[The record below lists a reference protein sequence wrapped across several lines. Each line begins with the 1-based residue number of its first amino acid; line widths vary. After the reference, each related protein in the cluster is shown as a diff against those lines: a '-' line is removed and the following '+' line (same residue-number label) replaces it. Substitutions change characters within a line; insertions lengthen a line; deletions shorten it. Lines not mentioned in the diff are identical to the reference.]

1 MTRIIAIS
9 NQKGGVGKTTSALN
23 IGSALAIEGKRVLL
37 IDLDPQCNLSKS
49 FGLID
54 PEKHIYGVLLRE
66 YSIKETV
73 FKVRDNLLMV
83 PCSKNLAAFERNN
96 AGDIESFYILKEQ
109 LEILTSKVQIDF
121 IVLDCPPSLGL
132 ISSNAYV
139 AAQEIYTPM
148 EAQEFSIDGL
158 EEVLK
163 TVLKIKKRLNETLE
177 IKGVFFTRFHGRK
190 LISKEVQEYL
200 HTNFPSL
207 LLQTS
212 IRECVRLKE
221 SPSARKDIFSYAPDS
236 NGASDYR
243 SLAQEILEK

>member
-54 PEKHIYGVLLRE
+54 PERHIYGVLLNE
-66 YSIKETV
+66 YPIKDTV
-73 FKVRDNLLMV
+73 YKIRDNLLMV

-96 AGDIESFYILKEQ
+96 SGDIESFYKLKEQ
-109 LEILTSKVQIDF
+109 LEILCSKVQIDF
-121 IVLDCPPSLGL
+121 ILMDCPPSLGL
-132 ISSNAYV
+132 ICTNAYV
-139 AAQEIYTPM
+139 AAHEIYTPM

-163 TVLKIKKRLNETLE
+163 TVEKVQNRLN
-177 IKGVFFTRFHGRK
+177 K
-190 LISKEVQEYL
+190 
-200 HTNFPSL
+200 SL
-207 LLQTS
+207 
-212 IRECVRLKE
+212 
-221 SPSARKDIFSYAPDS
+221 
-236 NGASDYR
+236 
-243 SLAQEILEK
+243 